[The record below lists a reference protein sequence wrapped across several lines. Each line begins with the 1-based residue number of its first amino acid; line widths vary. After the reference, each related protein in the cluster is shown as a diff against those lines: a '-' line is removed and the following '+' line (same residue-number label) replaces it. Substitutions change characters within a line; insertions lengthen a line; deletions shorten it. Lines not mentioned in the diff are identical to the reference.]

1 MTTSLKRLSAAEARE
16 IAGPTPV
23 ERVDAA
29 LDKIRAAAE
38 NKKRTVALHD
48 DFWVNGG
55 YGSDRS
61 TLLAK
66 QYDEA
71 VKQLKELGYK
81 VSFFYEERQFV
92 DMYTVVE
99 W

>member
-1 MTTSLKRLSAAEARE
+1 MTELKRLTAAKARE
-16 IAGPTPV
+16 IAGPTPA

-29 LDKIRAAAE
+29 LDKIREAAE
-38 NKKRTVALHD
+38 HKKRSVALHD
-48 DFWVNGG
+48 EFWVNGG

-71 VKQLKELGYK
+71 VKQLTELGYK
-81 VSFFYEERQFV
+81 VRFFYEERQFV
-92 DMYTVVE
+92 DMYTIVE